1 MLTPTRKA
9 RLPAVVLAISA
20 LLFPSVAAA
29 WKPTSHVYFAE
40 IAVHDA
46 LDDGYVEI
54 PILGTGQVRRYKVDE
69 QTLEALRSGRPQYR
83 AGDLLQHSNKQIN

>member
-20 LLFPSVAAA
+20 LLFPGVAAA

-54 PILGTGQVRRYKVDE
+54 PILGTGQVRRYKSMNRRSKPCGPAGLNIARACWGP
-69 QTLEALRSGRPQYR
+69 TLTRIY
-83 AGDLLQHSNKQIN
+83 